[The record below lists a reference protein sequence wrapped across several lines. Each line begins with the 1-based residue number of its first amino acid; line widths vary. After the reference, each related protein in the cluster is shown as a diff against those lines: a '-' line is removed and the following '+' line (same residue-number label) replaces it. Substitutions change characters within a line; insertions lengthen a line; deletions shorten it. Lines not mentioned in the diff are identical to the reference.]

1 MLKII
6 IENKNLRRN
15 LDKSSF
21 YAQRLKKNNL
31 FLFVMLITLISFSC
45 CSSVKDIN
53 TPPRGYRN
61 NTFLKVAY
69 FLGMVDLIN
78 MEPEIPSELI
88 EYKDIEYR
96 NIDGKA
102 LKLDIYRPK
111 VMPRPAP
118 VLIFI
123 HGGSWKSGK
132 KEDYKCYTLDFA
144 KRGYVT
150 ASISYRLLPH
160 SNFPDAVED
169 VKCAVRW
176 IRAHAA
182 DYHIDPQKIAVIGG
196 SAGGHLAMMV
206 GYSSDIPDFDVC
218 IEDSTS
224 SCVQAVVNLYGPV
237 DLTTDYTKGHSI
249 IIDFIGKS
257 YEENPVGYEQAS
269 PIKYISNDD
278 PPTLIFHGTID
289 DLVPVSQAD
298 SLKKIL
304 DKADVA
310 NEYYRLKGWPHAMDV
325 AQPVNNYCKNKMMNF
340 FNRYIPLPK

>member
-1 MLKII
+1 M
-6 IENKNLRRN
+6 
-15 LDKSSF
+15 DKCSF
-21 YAQRLKKNNL
+21 YAKHPKKTKL
-31 FLFVMLITLISFSC
+31 FLVVMLITLISVSC

-53 TPPRGYRN
+53 TSPRGYRN
-61 NTFLKVAY
+61 ITFLKVAY
-69 FLGMVDLIN
+69 SLGMLDLIN
-78 MEPEIPSELI
+78 MEPEIPAELI

-150 ASISYRLLPH
+150 ASISYRLLPNSH
-160 SNFPDAVED
+160 FPDAVED
-169 VKCAVRW
+169 AKCAVRW

-182 DYHIDPQKIAVIGG
+182 DYNIDPQNIAVIGG

-206 GYSSDIPDFDVC
+206 GYSSDIPDFDVQC
-218 IEDSTS
+218 IEDSIS
-224 SCVQAVVNLYGPV
+224 SSVQAVVNLYGPV
-237 DLTTDYTKGHSI
+237 DLTTDYTKGHSLVNN
-249 IIDFIGKS
+249 FIGKS
-257 YEENPVGYEQAS
+257 YEENPVGYELAS

-298 SLKKIL
+298 SLKKNL
-304 DKADVA
+304 DKAGVA
-310 NEYYRLKGWPHAMDV
+310 NEYYRMKGWPHAMDM
-325 AQPVNNYCKNKMMNF
+325 AQPVNDYCKNKMMIF
-340 FNRYIPLPK
+340 FNRYVPLPK